1 MKRQYEYTPILG
13 WSMSRYDKFLLC
25 NRQYY
30 YDYYGKYDDEYPR
43 QKIDSL
49 KKLTSIPLSIGI
61 IVHDV
66 IKTLLIRL
74 LKEEKEID
82 KAKFIAFAKQSA
94 IEYCQ
99 QNQFSEIYY
108 HTQDKIIP
116 DELFEKIQLSLTNF
130 LNSDRYIWLTKKA
143 ISNKQDWIIEP
154 EDFGETRINGMKAY
168 CKVDFLFPTDNQIYV
183 IDWKT
188 GKQDEDKHRK
198 QLLGYKLYASN
209 NFSISPDEIIP
220 IISYLHPE
228 YKELELKF
236 NESDIDD
243 LTEQIKKETEIMY
256 SMCED
261 IEENTPKSKNEFA
274 KTTNKKICDW
284 CNYRELCG

>member
-1 MKRQYEYTPILG
+1 M
-13 WSMSRYDKFLLC
+13 
-25 NRQYY
+25 
-30 YDYYGKYDDEYPR
+30 
-43 QKIDSL
+43 
-49 KKLTSIPLSIGI
+49 
-61 IVHDV
+61 
-66 IKTLLIRL
+66 
-74 LKEEKEID
+74 
-82 KAKFIAFAKQSA
+82 
-94 IEYCQ
+94 
-99 QNQFSEIYY
+99 
-108 HTQDKIIP
+108 P

-130 LNSDRYIWLTKKA
+130 LNSDRYIWLIKKA

-154 EDFGETRINGMKAY
+154 EDFGETRINNMKAY
-168 CKVDFLFPTDNQIYV
+168 CKVDFLFPIDNQIYI

-188 GKQDEDKHRK
+188 GKQDENKHRK

-209 NFSISPDEIIP
+209 NFSISPDKIIP

-228 YKELELKF
+228 YKELELEF

-243 LTEQIKKETEIMY
+243 LTDQIKKETEIMY

-284 CNYRELCG
+284 CNYRELCR